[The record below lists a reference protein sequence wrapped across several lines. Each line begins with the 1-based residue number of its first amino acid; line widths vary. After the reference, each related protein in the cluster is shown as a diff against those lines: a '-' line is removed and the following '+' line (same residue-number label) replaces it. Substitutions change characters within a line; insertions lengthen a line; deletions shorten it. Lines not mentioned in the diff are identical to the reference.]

1 MREASLRVIITG
13 MLLRGGPVLVRR
25 LRYAGAVIAVL
36 VALFAGVVDFN
47 QSADASSYDSEELQF
62 LQLINDY
69 RGNNGLGA
77 LLLSDALAVAA
88 EHHSQDMARY
98 SFFAHNS
105 VVSSYYPAGYEPWDR
120 MADEGYDY
128 NTYKGEN
135 IAVGY
140 ETAEEAFEAWRN
152 SPSHNHAMLDGSYRV
167 IGIARINEP
176 GSVHGWYWTTDFGQV
191 LDPTSHEPGK
201 ESPQAL
207 DNEDE
212 PAPQPQKGREDREE
226 PVVDGPGVENGEMDS
241 KAVWEQEARDGAA
254 LILDEYA
261 RLGNYDS
268 GRDDLR
274 QTIEVGK
281 STGLSY
287 SVRVETDEQRQPSD
301 LLTVRLTNREGEQ
314 LAVLERYTHADAGGW
329 RRETLDLSRFAGQ
342 TVYLSFFVET
352 DSALRTAFY
361 LDRVTLENGESP

>member
-1 MREASLRVIITG
+1 MREAARHIIIPG
-13 MLLRGGPVLVRR
+13 MLPCIERLPGGRL
-25 LRYAGAVIAVL
+25 LRYLCVAAAVLAALVTGIAV
-36 VALFAGVVDFN
+36 FN
-47 QSADASSYDSEELQF
+47 QRADADSYDSEELQF
-62 LQLINDY
+62 LELINDY
-69 RGNNGLGA
+69 RQQNGLDSLA
-77 LLLSDALAVAA
+77 LSDTLAVSA
-88 EHHSQDMARY
+88 ERHDQDMARY
-98 SFFAHNS
+98 SFFAHNTAD
-105 VVSSYYPAGYEPWDR
+105 SSYYPVGSQPWDR
-120 MADEGYDY
+120 MVAEGYDY

-201 ESPQAL
+201 ESPQAQ

-212 PAPQPQKGREDREE
+212 PAPQPQKDREDHEE

-241 KAVWEQEARDGAA
+241 KAVWEQEARDGAE
-254 LILDEYA
+254 LILDGYA
-261 RLGNYDS
+261 RLGDYDS

-274 QTIEVGK
+274 QKVEVGK

-287 SVRVETDEQRQPSD
+287 SVRVATDEQRQSSD
-301 LLTVRLTNREGEQ
+301 RLLVRLTNREGEQ
-314 LAVLERYTHADAGGW
+314 LAVLERYTHVDAGGW
-329 RRETLDLSRFAGQ
+329 RRETLDLSRFAG
-342 TVYLSFFVET
+342 
-352 DSALRTAFY
+352 RT
-361 LDRVTLENGESP
+361 